1 MEFALGHLLKTGP
14 AGSTRFAFQNFAIN
28 QNISW
33 DSVTHTFLPFGFSG
47 AVASLKGDSVDAA
60 VRLAN
65 NPIARSWAIDAFKE
79 IWTAKVSVML
89 FDPETHQPQRVLYD
103 YWGAFSVGTWNEQ
116 QIDLSLDT
124 ILDAVT
130 SEVPAR
136 RLHRVQV
143 GNLPFTGQIRV

>member
-14 AGSTRFAFQNFAIN
+14 AGTTRFAFQNFAIN

-33 DSVTHTFLPFGFSG
+33 DSVTHIFLPFGFSG
-47 AVASLKGDSVDAA
+47 GVASLKGDNLDAA

-65 NPIARSWAIDAFKE
+65 NPIARSWAIDAFE
-79 IWTAKVSVML
+79 QVWTAKVSVML
-89 FDPETHQPQRVLYD
+89 FDPSTYMPQRVLYD
-103 YWGAFSVGTWNEQ
+103 YSGAFSVGVWNDQ
-116 QIDLSLDT
+116 QIDLSLDS

-130 SEVPAR
+130 SEIPAR

-143 GNLPFTGQIRV
+143 GNLPFTGQVRV